1 MRGILTLIILALIA
15 FAAWWLWNEGK
26 LASIPGLPAPPAV
39 EPAQTDEPPPPSQAP
54 AEDPEEDSAED
65 PVEDVVEESEEPA
78 QDADVY
84 TDAQGRTFSY
94 YPAGDLLSGSAPP
107 SIVVDTTVYDG
118 DIAFPFEDAAFIN
131 SQVYGHGG
139 NQAAL
144 NGKSTNQCHSE
155 NYNYPWRENF
165 CEKRGKNQYFCAQ
178 GGHTGVDIR
187 PATCDKSKHW
197 VTAPEAGVI
206 SYIGSYGVQL
216 LADDGTWYQFLH
228 MDMANL
234 AVTEGARVAPKQRI
248 GKVSNV
254 FFDSNGAPAPT
265 TIHMHMD
272 MKEAYAPTNGEPPFV
287 DRVNP
292 YMTLVA
298 AYERKLAEG
307 E

>member
-1 MRGILTLIILALIA
+1 MRGLLTLIILALIA
-15 FAAWWLWNEGK
+15 FGAWWLWNEGK
-26 LASIPGLPAPPAV
+26 LASVPGLPTPPAAE
-39 EPAQTDEPPPPSQAP
+39 EPAAPADTPVDTPPDSPAEPDAPAEEPDAPEDEPPS
-54 AEDPEEDSAED
+54 PEE
-65 PVEDVVEESEEPA
+65 
-78 QDADVY
+78 ADVY
-84 TDAQGRTFSY
+84 KDAEGRTFSY
-94 YPAGDLLSGSAPP
+94 YPAGDLMPGSAPAN
-107 SIVVDTTVYDG
+107 IIVDTTVYDG
-118 DIAFPFEDAAFIN
+118 DIVFPFEGPAFIN

-139 NQAAL
+139 SQAAL
-144 NGKSTNQCHSE
+144 NGKSSSQCAAE

-187 PATCDKSKHW
+187 PATCEKEKHW
-197 VTAPEAGVI
+197 VIAPEAGVI

-228 MDMANL
+228 MDMARL
-234 AVTEGARVAPKQRI
+234 AVTEGARVASGQRI

-254 FFDSNGAPAPT
+254 FFDGNGAPVPT

-272 MKEAYAPTNGEPPFV
+272 MKESYAPTNGDPPFV

-298 AYERKLAEG
+298 AYERKLGG

>member
-1 MRGILTLIILALIA
+1 MRGILTLIVLALIA

-26 LASIPGLPAPPAV
+26 LASVPGLPAPPAI
-39 EPAQTDEPPPPSQAP
+39 EPAQTDEPPPPSQDP
-54 AEDPEEDSAED
+54 AEDPAENSAQD
-65 PVEDVVEESEEPA
+65 PVDEVAEEPA
-78 QDADVY
+78 EDADVY

-107 SIVVDTTVYDG
+107 SILVDMTVYDG

-144 NGKSTNQCHSE
+144 NGKSTNQCHPE

-254 FFDSNGAPAPT
+254 FFDSSGASVPT

-298 AYERKLAEG
+298 AYERKLAEA